1 VIGGVC
7 AALAQRLGIEAKVL
21 RIIAVVTAIAF
32 GGLGIA
38 LYVAGLLLIPRV
50 DEQYSPL
57 AKAIPAVRSWPKGL
71 LAALVITALVA
82 ITWGSGGGPV
92 MVPVVVVGV
101 VLWFT
106 VFRHRN
112 RNAGNYG
119 PEPTPFER
127 ASNAWRVR
135 LAEQQVPGFEDA
147 APQQRWQQPNTDP
160 SDWLVSDNAPPVPA
174 VIKPKRSWRLW
185 GLALALAGVGTG
197 VVALLGLGFGLP
209 TSPMAYFGTVLAALG
224 ITGLVAARHGRP
236 PLLIPAII
244 VTAVLAATGLAPSQ
258 SLVDDYTARI
268 SNESLLP
275 STVDS
280 GVGNVNLDLS
290 GLTLTADRT
299 LTIRSGV
306 GDIQLKLPDHLRT
319 TVNWQLGQGDLK
331 GFAKTM
337 QAAGATN
344 SFTENSDLPGPTLT
358 LNVEAGLGDLEVTP

>member
-32 GGLGIA
+32 SGLGIA

-50 DEQYSPL
+50 GEQYSPL
-57 AKAIPAVRSWPKGL
+57 AKAIPALRSWPKGL
-71 LAALVITALVA
+71 LTALVIAVSVA
-82 ITWGSGGGPV
+82 ITWGSGGGTV

-112 RNAGNYG
+112 RHSRNFG

-127 ASNAWRVR
+127 AASAWRVR

-160 SDWLVSDNAPPVPA
+160 SDWLVSDNPPPVPA
-174 VIKPKRSWRLW
+174 AIKPRRSWRLW
-185 GLALALAGVGTG
+185 GLALALAGVGTS
-197 VVALLGLGFGLP
+197 VVALLGLEFGLP
-209 TSPMAYFGTVLAALG
+209 ASPIAYFGAVLAALG
-224 ITGLVAARHGRP
+224 ITGLIAARHGRP

-244 VTAVLAATGLAPSQ
+244 VTAVLAATGLVPSQ
-258 SLVDDYTARI
+258 SLVDDYTATV

-275 STVDS
+275 ATIDS
-280 GVGNVNLDLS
+280 GLGDVSLNLSD
-290 GLTLTADRT
+290 LTLTADRT
-299 LTIRSGV
+299 ITIRSGI
-306 GDIQLKLPDHLRT
+306 GDIQLNLPSHLRT
-319 TVNWQLGQGDLK
+319 TVNWQLGQGNLK
-331 GFAKTM
+331 GIAQTM

-344 SFTENSDLPGPTLT
+344 SFTENPDLSGPTLT
-358 LNVEAGLGDLEVTP
+358 VNVEAGLGDLDVIP